1 MPAFTNILTS
11 SCVNT
16 VLLKYLE
23 LKVVV
28 EWLTLLLRTRKI
40 LVQISVLRLAIL
52 TEVFVV
58 FLSPSRQ
65 IPG

>member
-11 SCVNT
+11 SCINT

-28 EWLTLLLRTRKI
+28 EWLTLLLRTREI
-40 LVQISVLRLAIL
+40 LGPNLGPE
-52 TEVFVV
+52 TGY
-58 FLSPSRQ
+58 
-65 IPG
+65 PGFPQSLQANAGIVP